1 MRRLATVRQVSQVL
15 PIEGAD
21 LIELAITDGWQCV
34 IRKGSFLAGDL
45 AIYCEVDTVLPVLPQ
60 YEFLRKGCYVRRDWL
75 PNGEGFRLRT
85 IRLRNQIS
93 QGLLLPLTDTSL
105 EEGMDVSDTLGIIKW
120 EPPLHAGLAGMAKGN
135 FPTFIHKTDQERVQ
149 NIAREVFSD
158 MYQWVRWGATLKL
171 DGTSCTFY
179 HRDGEVGVCSRNINL
194 KLDQSGNAYV
204 NMYHELDIGT
214 KLLGMGRNIAIQGE
228 LMGPGIQGNREKL
241 PRQQFYCFDVWD
253 IDNQRYL
260 LKGERDPIIQ
270 ATGLEIV
277 PVLGVGTLMEL
288 GCDTLNGM
296 LKFVNRP
303 SMSHKIAEGVIFK
316 VIDVPYSFS
325 KPMHYSFKCINNRY
339 LLTEN

>member
-60 YEFLRKGCYVRRDWL
+60 YEFLRKGCYVQRDWL

-158 MYQWVRWGATLKL
+158 MYQWVLWEATLKL
-171 DGTSCTFY
+171 DGSSCTFY

-204 NMYHELDIGT
+204 NMYHELDMGT

-260 LKGERDPIIQ
+260 PKRERDHIIE
-270 ATGLEIV
+270 ATGHCVHDRGLELV
-277 PVLGVGTLMEL
+277 PVLGVGTLGEL
-288 GCDTLNGM
+288 GCNTLDNM
-296 LKFVNRP
+296 LRYVDRP
-303 SMSHKIAEGVIFK
+303 SMNHKVAEGVVFK
-316 VIDVPYSFS
+316 AIDVP
-325 KPMHYSFKCINNRY
+325 YSFKCINNKY
-339 LLTEN
+339 LLAED